1 MLANFRLRLK
11 KLAKRLLFTSIALAV
26 SLVTPVFAYVLGSL
40 LAVVGAV
47 YGYDWSHWRQP
58 DTPNAYVILGGG
70 LTQTQ
75 TEPKPLIILNS
86 YSHYRTERLWQV
98 WQSEPL
104 PIVSSGVESPW
115 IMAGLAHFAKDGEHK
130 PAVISENASMNTCEN
145 ARFSA
150 KLIAHETTN
159 GNLAPTHHIYLVSD
173 WYHMA
178 RARRQFAKAGLATTP
193 IIAPMPEPLS
203 WQNPKSNLNH
213 ARRAFYETLAL
224 IRDIVRPQTDCRNAD
239 DISIDTLKTP
249 KTTPKTFASR

>member
-11 KLAKRLLFTSIALAV
+11 KLIKRLLIGAVLLAV
-26 SLVTPVFAYVLGSL
+26 SVVTPIFAYVLGSL
-40 LAVVGAV
+40 LAVVGAI
-47 YGYDWSHWRQP
+47 YGHDWSHWQET
-58 DTPNAYVILGGG
+58 DTPTAYVILGGG

-98 WQSEPL
+98 WQTTPL

-115 IMAGLAHFAKDGEHK
+115 IVAGLAHFAKDSDTK

-159 GNLAPTHHIYLVSD
+159 GNLPPTHHIYLVSD

-203 WQNPKSNLNH
+203 WKNPKSNLNH

-224 IRDIVRPQTDCRNAD
+224 LRDIVRPQTDCRNAD
-239 DISIDTLKTP
+239 DVSIQTLKQA
-249 KTTPKTFASR
+249 KNTPKTF